1 MNCPDWMIHQSVR
14 YCLGRRSYAVS
25 ECTEWLIENWPEIP
39 ENTRSIIMKD
49 IEMQIDMDER
59 VRGRTRDGEE
69 VYQPLGDNCDRRR
82 WLNVAEL
89 WRENK

>member
-39 ENTRSIIMKD
+39 ENTRAIIRNDVEAEFERGMRCPGMK
-49 IEMQIDMDER
+49 
-59 VRGRTRDGEE
+59 
-69 VYQPLGDNCDRRR
+69 PLGDDMDRRK
-82 WLNVAEL
+82 WFNVAEL